1 MFFGLTVQ
9 GLGFVPA
16 IFLTTI
22 IAAMASFQMRLHW
35 ALLLA
40 VVLTVFSTLV
50 FSYGLGLP
58 FRRFGPWLAFS

>member
-1 MFFGLTVQ
+1 VR

-16 IFLTTI
+16 IFLTTM
-22 IAAMASFQMRLHW
+22 IAALASLRMKLPA

-40 VVLTVFSTLV
+40 VAVTVFSTAV

-58 FRRFGPWLAFS
+58 FRRFGPWLGF